1 MSTVN
6 QTQVLQDLSF
16 LLGETTIPTA
26 ITDRED
32 YIQKT
37 LERVFRT
44 YRFPMNVMLAT
55 TQANGGIA
63 TLPSNVGQDGLI
75 DVREVKGGPF
85 TDNVYQQVMYQD
97 SDNFP
102 QGSFAYWLT
111 GSEGSYILNSSETA
125 TSPILTLLFT
135 TSVPMINASIVTEF
149 PSSMVLALGA
159 LKYYRLAEDP
169 YTDVGPYENMF
180 QLEMD
185 EVIANVNRGRVQP
198 RGRTQSEV
206 NGTFTGD
213 ITGVGAFVGNAGNE

>member
-1 MSTVN
+1 MATVN
-6 QTQVLQDLSF
+6 QTQVLQDLSY

-26 ITDRED
+26 ITDREE

-37 LERVFRT
+37 LERVFRS

-55 TQANGGIA
+55 VQASGGLA

-85 TDNVYQQVMYQD
+85 TDNVYTQVTYED

-102 QGSFAYWLT
+102 VGSFSYWLT
-111 GSEGSYILNSSETA
+111 GAEGSYVLNSSETS
-125 TSPILTLLFT
+125 TSPILTILFT

-169 YTDVGPYENMF
+169 YTDVTPYENMF

-198 RGRTQSEV
+198 RGRTLSESM
-206 NGTFTGD
+206 GTYTGD
-213 ITGVGAFVGNAGNE
+213 ITGIGGFVANTGNE